1 MKKTAH
7 SIIRLLAIVSLL
19 MICSQA
25 QAITKRA
32 LLVGISDY
40 GASINASSNQWSNIH
55 GANDVELVSK
65 TLKLQGFRIT
75 SITNKNATARRIRK
89 ELKSISSSCRKGDV
103 VYIHLSCHGQPF
115 EDKNGDEEDGWDE
128 SFVPFD
134 AHLYYEQNVY
144 SGNKHLTDDILN
156 TYLIKIRKKIGE
168 HGILYVTIDACH
180 AGNSYRDSEEDIYRG
195 TGKGFSKNNKIYK
208 VPKTQKRYFK
218 IDDIR
223 GYSPI
228 VMLEACQSHQRN
240 TEIYIKDTYYGP
252 LTYAIYKTLQTKN
265 IDKQA
270 KWTKDLDSTMQDL
283 LPSWNR
289 QKMVV
294 ECSIK

>member
-1 MKKTAH
+1 MKSVLNGFSIRELKNANATYDNIIKELNYLTKKT
-7 SIIRLLAIVSLL
+7 
-19 MICSQA
+19 
-25 QAITKRA
+25 
-32 LLVGISDY
+32 
-40 GASINASSNQWSNIH
+40 
-55 GANDVELVSK
+55 
-65 TLKLQGFRIT
+65 
-75 SITNKNATARRIRK
+75 K
-89 ELKSISSSCRKGDV
+89 EGDI
-103 VYIHLSCHGQPF
+103 VYIHFSGHGQPF
-115 EDKNGDEEDGWDE
+115 EDINGDEHDDWDE

-134 AHLYYEQNVY
+134 AHLYYEENVY

-180 AGNSYRDSEEDIYRG
+180 AGNSYRDSEADIYRG

-208 VPKTQKRYFK
+208 VPKTQKRYYN

-240 TEIYIKDTYYGP
+240 TEIYIKNTYYGP
-252 LTYAIYKTLQTKN
+252 LTYAIFKTLQTKS

>member
-1 MKKTAH
+1 MVSKR
-7 SIIRLLAIVSLL
+7 IPYCILLLLSCSLL
-19 MICSQA
+19 TQA
-25 QAITKRA
+25 QNKRA
-32 LLVGISDY
+32 LLVGISQY
-40 GASINASSNQWSNIH
+40 GNNTGWKNIH
-55 GANDVELVSK
+55 GANDVDLMKSVLKGFSIREL
-65 TLKLQGFRIT
+65 
-75 SITNKNATARRIRK
+75 KNANATYDNIIK
-89 ELKSISSSCRKGDV
+89 ELNYLTKKTKEGDI
-103 VYIHLSCHGQPF
+103 VYIHFSGHGQPF
-115 EDKNGDEEDGWDE
+115 EDINGDEQDGWDE
-128 SFVPFD
+128 SFIPFD

-156 TYLIKIRKKIGE
+156 TYLIKIRNKIGE

-180 AGNSYRDSEEDIYRG
+180 AGNSYRESEEDIYRG

-208 VPKTQKRYFK
+208 VPKTQKRYFN

-228 VMLEACQSHQRN
+228 VMLEACQSYQRN

-252 LTYAIYKTLQTKN
+252 LTYAIYKTLQTKS

>member
-1 MKKTAH
+1 MTGKR
-7 SIIRLLAIVSLL
+7 IIYCILILLSCCLL
-19 MICSQA
+19 THA
-25 QAITKRA
+25 QNKRA
-32 LLVGISDY
+32 LLIGISQY
-40 GASINASSNQWSNIH
+40 GNNTGWKNIH
-55 GANDVELVSK
+55 GANDVDLMKSVLNGFSIREL
-65 TLKLQGFRIT
+65 
-75 SITNKNATARRIRK
+75 KNANATYDNIIK
-89 ELKSISSSCRKGDV
+89 ELNYLTKKTKEGDI
-103 VYIHLSCHGQPF
+103 VYIHFSGHGQPF
-115 EDKNGDEEDGWDE
+115 EDINGDEHDGWDE

-134 AHLYYEQNVY
+134 AHLYYEENVY

-208 VPKTQKRYFK
+208 VPKTQKRYYN

-240 TEIYIKDTYYGP
+240 TEIYIKNTYYGP
-252 LTYAIYKTLQTKN
+252 LTYAIFKTLQTKSL
-265 IDKQA
+265 DKQA

>member
-1 MKKTAH
+1 MDGKRIIY
-7 SIIRLLAIVSLL
+7 SILLFLACCILTH
-19 MICSQA
+19 A
-25 QAITKRA
+25 QNERA
-32 LLVGISDY
+32 LLVGISKYSDST
-40 GASINASSNQWSNIH
+40 GWRNIH
-55 GANDVELVSK
+55 GANDVDLIKSVLKAFSIREL
-65 TLKLQGFRIT
+65 
-75 SITNKNATARRIRK
+75 KNANATYENIIK
-89 ELKSISSSCRKGDV
+89 ELNYLTKKTKEGDI
-103 VYIHLSCHGQPF
+103 VYIHFSGHGQPF
-115 EDKNGDEEDGWDE
+115 EDINGDEHDGWDE

-134 AHLYYEQNVY
+134 AHLYYEENVY

-208 VPKTQKRYFK
+208 VPKTQKRYYN

-240 TEIYIKDTYYGP
+240 TEIYIKNTYYGP
-252 LTYAIYKTLQTKN
+252 LTYAIFKTLQTKS

>member
-1 MKKTAH
+1 MTGKR
-7 SIIRLLAIVSLL
+7 IIYCILILLSCCLL
-19 MICSQA
+19 THA
-25 QAITKRA
+25 QNKRA
-32 LLVGISDY
+32 LLIGISQY
-40 GASINASSNQWSNIH
+40 GNNTGWKNIH
-55 GANDVELVSK
+55 GANDVDLMKSVLNGFSIREL
-65 TLKLQGFRIT
+65 
-75 SITNKNATARRIRK
+75 KNANATYDNIIK
-89 ELKSISSSCRKGDV
+89 ELNYLTKKTKEGDI
-103 VYIHLSCHGQPF
+103 VYIHFSGHGQPF
-115 EDKNGDEEDGWDE
+115 EDINGDEHDGWDE

-134 AHLYYEQNVY
+134 AHLYYEENVY

-208 VPKTQKRYFK
+208 VPKTQKRYYN

-252 LTYAIYKTLQTKN
+252 LTYAIYKTLQTQS

>member
-1 MKKTAH
+1 MQANKILLYAFVILSSIQIAH
-7 SIIRLLAIVSLL
+7 
-19 MICSQA
+19 A
-25 QAITKRA
+25 QKRNA
-32 LLVGISDY
+32 LLVGISTY
-40 GASINASSNQWSNIH
+40 GDNTGWKNIH
-55 GANDVELVSK
+55 GANDVDLMKSVLNGFSIREL
-65 TLKLQGFRIT
+65 
-75 SITNKNATARRIRK
+75 KNANATYDNIIK
-89 ELKSISSSCRKGDV
+89 ELNYLTKKTKEGDI
-103 VYIHLSCHGQPF
+103 VYIHFSGHGQPF
-115 EDKNGDEEDGWDE
+115 EDINGDEQDGWDE

-223 GYSPI
+223 PPPPPPPPPPP
-228 VMLEACQSHQRN
+228 QSYQRN
-240 TEIYIKDTYYGP
+240 TEIYIKNTYYGP
-252 LTYAIYKTLQTKN
+252 LTYAIFKTLQTKS

>member
-1 MKKTAH
+1 MQANKILLYAFVILSSIQIAH
-7 SIIRLLAIVSLL
+7 
-19 MICSQA
+19 A
-25 QAITKRA
+25 QKRNA
-32 LLVGISDY
+32 LLVGISTY
-40 GASINASSNQWSNIH
+40 GDNTGWKNIH
-55 GANDVELVSK
+55 GANDVDLMKSVLNGFSIREL
-65 TLKLQGFRIT
+65 
-75 SITNKNATARRIRK
+75 KNANATYDNIIK
-89 ELKSISSSCRKGDV
+89 ELNYLTKKTKEGDI
-103 VYIHLSCHGQPF
+103 VYIHFSGHGQPF
-115 EDKNGDEEDGWDE
+115 EDINGDEHDGWDE

-228 VMLEACQSHQRN
+228 VMLEACQSYQRN

-252 LTYAIYKTLQTKN
+252 LTYAIYKTLQTQS

-270 KWTKDLDSTMQDL
+270 KWTKNLDSTMQDL

>member
-1 MKKTAH
+1 MQANKILLYAFVILSSIQIAH
-7 SIIRLLAIVSLL
+7 
-19 MICSQA
+19 A
-25 QAITKRA
+25 QKRNA
-32 LLVGISDY
+32 LLVGISTY
-40 GASINASSNQWSNIH
+40 GDNTGWKNIH
-55 GANDVELVSK
+55 NANKEDLMKSVVN
-65 TLKLQGFRIT
+65 GFTIREH
-75 SITNKNATARRIRK
+75 KNANATYDNIIK
-89 ELKSISSSCRKGDV
+89 ELNYLTKKTKEGDI
-103 VYIHLSCHGQPF
+103 VYIHFSGHGQPF
-115 EDKNGDEEDGWDE
+115 EDINGDEQDGWDE

-228 VMLEACQSHQRN
+228 VMLEACQSYQRN

-252 LTYAIYKTLQTKN
+252 LTYAIYKTLQTKS

>member
-1 MKKTAH
+1 MASKR
-7 SIIRLLAIVSLL
+7 IPYCILILLSCSLL
-19 MICSQA
+19 TQA
-25 QAITKRA
+25 QNKRA
-32 LLVGISDY
+32 LLIGISQY
-40 GASINASSNQWSNIH
+40 GNNTGWKNIH
-55 GANDVELVSK
+55 GANDVDLMKSVLNGFSIREL
-65 TLKLQGFRIT
+65 
-75 SITNKNATARRIRK
+75 KNANATYDNIIK
-89 ELKSISSSCRKGDV
+89 ELKYLSKKTKEGDI
-103 VYIHLSCHGQPF
+103 VYIHFSGHGQPF
-115 EDKNGDEEDGWDE
+115 EDINGDEQDGWDE
-128 SFVPFD
+128 SLVPFD
-134 AHLYYEQNVY
+134 AHLYYEQNIY

-156 TYLIKIRKKIGE
+156 TYLIKIRKQIGE

-180 AGNSYRDSEEDIYRG
+180 AGNSYRESEEDIYRG

-252 LTYAIYKTLQTKN
+252 LTYAIYKTLQTQS

>member
-1 MKKTAH
+1 MQANKILLYAFVILSSIQIAH
-7 SIIRLLAIVSLL
+7 
-19 MICSQA
+19 A
-25 QAITKRA
+25 QKRNA
-32 LLVGISDY
+32 LLVGISTY
-40 GASINASSNQWSNIH
+40 GDNTGWKNIH
-55 GANDVELVSK
+55 GANDVDLMKSVLNGFSIREL
-65 TLKLQGFRIT
+65 
-75 SITNKNATARRIRK
+75 KNANATYDNIIK
-89 ELKSISSSCRKGDV
+89 ELNYLTKKTKEGDI
-103 VYIHLSCHGQPF
+103 VYIHFFFFFQPF
-115 EDKNGDEEDGWDE
+115 EDINGDELDGWDE
-128 SFVPFD
+128 VFFSFV

-228 VMLEACQSHQRN
+228 VMLEACQSYQRN

-252 LTYAIYKTLQTKN
+252 LTYAIYKTLQTKS

>member
-1 MKKTAH
+1 MQANKILLYAFVILSSIQIAH
-7 SIIRLLAIVSLL
+7 
-19 MICSQA
+19 A
-25 QAITKRA
+25 QKRNA
-32 LLVGISDY
+32 LLVGISTY
-40 GASINASSNQWSNIH
+40 GDNTGWKNIH
-55 GANDVELVSK
+55 GANDVDLMKSVLNGFSIREL
-65 TLKLQGFRIT
+65 
-75 SITNKNATARRIRK
+75 KNANATYDNIIK
-89 ELKSISSSCRKGDV
+89 ELNYLTKKTKEGDI
-103 VYIHLSCHGQPF
+103 VYIHFSGHGQPF
-115 EDKNGDEEDGWDE
+115 EDINGDEQVGWDE
-128 SFVPFD
+128 SFIPFD

-228 VMLEACQSHQRN
+228 VMLEACQSYQRN

-252 LTYAIYKTLQTKN
+252 LTYAIYKTLQTKS